1 MNEIDFGIFFFNP
14 NDDGI
19 SGNYAM
25 HAKSAVRTRVAE
37 RYPNVLND
45 GWHVLSG
52 DLFGPR
58 NIHMIITSAV
68 GSPDASRVDLEL
80 TDAFAEGRMPPFV
93 PYVIGMF
100 MCPLDALRH
109 ADSRLKKDKIAGY
122 LGLAT
127 LVLPNE
133 KALHEVS
140 EALVLP
146 MTKLNSIS

>member
-1 MNEIDFGIFFFNP
+1 MNNVDFGIFFFNSE
-14 NDDGI
+14 DSEI
-19 SGNYAM
+19 SGNYAL
-25 HAKSAVRTRVAE
+25 HAKLALRTRVAE
-37 RYPNVLND
+37 RFPRVLDD

-68 GSPDASRVDLEL
+68 GSPDASLVDLEL
-80 TDAFAEGRMPPFV
+80 TDAFAEGRMPGFV

-100 MCPLDALRH
+100 MCPAEAMRF
-109 ADSRLKKDKIAGY
+109 ADGRLKKDKVAGY

-133 KALHEVS
+133 QALLEV
-140 EALVLP
+140 ANGLMLP

>member
-1 MNEIDFGIFFFNP
+1 MNNIDFGIFFFNSD
-14 NDDGI
+14 DDGI
-19 SGNYAM
+19 SGNYAL
-25 HAKSAVRTRVAE
+25 HAKLAVRMRVAE
-37 RYPNVLND
+37 CYPNVLND

-58 NIHMIITSAV
+58 NVHMIITSHM

-80 TDAFAEGRMPPFV
+80 TDTFAEGRMPPFV

-100 MCPLDALRH
+100 MCPAEAMRF
-109 ADSRLKKDKIAGY
+109 ADERLKKDKVAGY

-133 KALHEVS
+133 QALHEL
-140 EALVLP
+140 ANGLTLP
-146 MTKLNSIS
+146 MTELNSI